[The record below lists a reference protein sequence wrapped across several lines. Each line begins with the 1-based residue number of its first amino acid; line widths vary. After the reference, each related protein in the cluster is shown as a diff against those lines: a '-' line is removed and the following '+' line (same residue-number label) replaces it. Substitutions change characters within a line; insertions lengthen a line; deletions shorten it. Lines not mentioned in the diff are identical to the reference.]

1 MRFGEKTCLSVLAV
15 TLILSLLVP
24 FFGFSAPE
32 VTPMNKK
39 GIVATQSSNLNVRD
53 NAGTNGTKVIFTLPK
68 GSIVDVIGS
77 VKLSPEEEWY
87 NIRAN
92 GKTGFVSAKYI
103 TLRDIPEDT
112 DEAFEL
118 ELSAFPESYR
128 DALRNLHFLHPEWKF
143 QALKTNISW
152 ATLTK
157 NQYLTGRNLTR
168 GTVSWQSYE
177 KGAYN
182 WDTGTWYSFDS
193 GNWVQAC
200 REIIDYYLDP
210 RNFLDN
216 SNIYQ
221 FLVLS
226 NDGSDVSPDTVDA
239 MLKNTFMY
247 QAPCSDGLSYAEALI
262 KAGKEAGASPYM
274 LAARIKMEQGSKG
287 NKLAHGTVDGYEG
300 YYNHFDIGAYAH
312 DNRSAMVNGAIYA
325 QKKGWNSAYKA
336 ILGGANFLVKSY
348 IAVEQNTLYLQ
359 KYDVVDG
366 GNGYYSHQYM
376 TNISAAVS
384 EGSVLR
390 NGIQGTAAEESA
402 LTFLIPVYT
411 DMPVQVSPMPKKTGS
426 ANNLLS
432 SLSVTGQKFT
442 VDFDKYTEEYELFVD
457 TDEIEITAKAIDSA
471 AAVSG
476 TGVHKLKYGVN
487 EIDIKVTAT
496 NGNVRT
502 YTVVVST
509 TAKSEGTPTPAPATP
524 VPATPVPATPVP
536 ATPTPV
542 TPAPATPTPSPKFE
556 SKYTLSGKMIKGISA
571 GTTLSSFKSNIT
583 AEHYTV
589 VFTDSAGKTK
599 ANSDIMKTG
608 DKISL
613 MLNGNTEKEYYAVI
627 AGDVNCDGKLS
638 SVDLL
643 IAQKHILGISEL
655 KNEAA
660 VSAADFNGDGKVNS
674 KDLLACQKKI
684 LGLS

>member
-1 MRFGEKTCLSVLAV
+1 MRFCEKICAATLAV
-15 TLILSLLVP
+15 VLLLSLFVP
-24 FFGFSAPE
+24 FFGLGAPE
-32 VTPMNKK
+32 ITPMNKI
-39 GIVATQSSNLNVRD
+39 GIVATQNSNLNVRD
-53 NAGTNGTKVIFTLPK
+53 NPGTNGTVLFTLSK
-68 GSIVDVIGS
+68 GSVVDVIGS
-77 VKLSPEEEWY
+77 VKLSETDEWY

-92 GKTGFVSAKYI
+92 GKTGYASSKYI

-128 DALRNLHFLHPEWKF
+128 DGLRNLHLLHPTWKF

-157 NQYLTGRNLTR
+157 NQHLTGRNLTR

-177 KGAYN
+177 KGAYDWTN
-182 WDTGTWYSFDS
+182 NTWYSFDS

-200 REIIDYYLDP
+200 REVIDYYLDP

-226 NDGSDVSPDTVDA
+226 NDGNDVSPDTVDA

-247 QAPCSDGLSYAEALI
+247 QAPCSDGLTYAEALI

-312 DNRSAMVNGAIYA
+312 HDRSAMVNGAIYA
-325 QKKGWNSAYKA
+325 KNKGWNSAYKA

-411 DMPVQVSPMPKKTGS
+411 DMPVQAAPMPKKTGS
-426 ANNLLS
+426 ANNLLA
-432 SLSVTGQKFT
+432 SLSVKGHEFT
-442 VDFDKYTEEYELFVD
+442 VEFDKYTEEYELFVD
-457 TDEIEITAKAIDSA
+457 VGEIEISAETIDKD
-471 AAVSG
+471 AAVTG
-476 TGVHKLKYGVN
+476 TGTHKLKYGVN
-487 EIDIKVTAT
+487 EIEIKVTAT

-502 YTVVVST
+502 YTVSVST
-509 TAKSEGTPTPAPATP
+509 TNKDNGEITPSPANPTPANPTPAP
-524 VPATPVPATPVP
+524 
-536 ATPTPV
+536 PTE
-542 TPAPATPTPSPKFE
+542 TPAERSFE
-556 SKYTLSGKMIKGISA
+556 CGFTVSGSMINGVSV
-571 GTTLSSFKSNIT
+571 GTTLSAFRGNL
-583 AEHYTV
+583 TV
-589 VFTDSAGKTK
+589 KGYSAVFTDYTGKTK
-599 ANSDIMKTG
+599 SDGEVMKTG

-613 MLNGNTEKEYYAVI
+613 VYNGKEEKAYYVVI
-627 AGDVNCDGKLS
+627 AGDVNCDGRLT

-643 IAQKHILGISEL
+643 AAQKHILEISKL

-660 VSAADFNGDGKVNS
+660 VQAADFNGDGKVNS
-674 KDLLACQKKI
+674 RDLLACQKRI

>member
-1 MRFGEKTCLSVLAV
+1 MRFGEKICAAALAFVL
-15 TLILSLLVP
+15 LISLFVP
-24 FFGFSAPE
+24 FFGFGAPE

-39 GIVATQSSNLNVRD
+39 GIVATQRDNLNVRD
-53 NAGTNGTKVIFTLPK
+53 NPGTNGTVLFTLPK
-68 GSIVDVIGS
+68 GSVVDVIGS
-77 VKLSPEEEWY
+77 VKLSESDEWY

-92 GKTGFVSAKYI
+92 GKTGYASAKYI

-118 ELSAFPESYR
+118 EISAFPESYR
-128 DALRNLHFLHPEWKF
+128 DGLRNLHLLHPTWKF

-152 ATLTK
+152 AALTK

-177 KGAYN
+177 KGAYDWTN
-182 WDTGTWYSFDS
+182 NTWYSFDS

-200 REIIDYYLDP
+200 REVIDYYLDP

-226 NDGSDVSPDTVDA
+226 NDGSDVAPETVDA

-247 QAPCSDGLSYAEALI
+247 QSPCSDGLSYAEAII

-287 NKLAHGTVDGYEG
+287 NKLAHGTVEGYEG

-312 DNRSAMVNGAIYA
+312 DGRSAMVNGAIYA
-325 QKKGWNSAYKA
+325 KGKGWNSAYKA
-336 ILGGANFLVKSY
+336 ILGGASFLVKSY

-384 EGSVLR
+384 EGAVLR

-411 DMPVQVSPMPKKTGS
+411 DMPVQAAPMPKKTGS
-426 ANNLLS
+426 ANNLLA
-432 SLSVTGQKFT
+432 SLSAKGHEFT
-442 VDFDKYTEEYELFVD
+442 VEFDKYTEEYELFVD
-457 TDEIEITAKAIDSA
+457 VGEIEITAETIDSDA
-471 AAVSG
+471 TVTG
-476 TGVHKLKYGVN
+476 TGLHKLKYGVN
-487 EIDIKVTAT
+487 EIEIKVTAT

-502 YTVVVST
+502 YTVSIST
-509 TAKSEGTPTPAPATP
+509 THKDDGEVTTPSPSPTPGTATP
-524 VPATPVPATPVP
+524 VPEERN
-536 ATPTPV
+536 
-542 TPAPATPTPSPKFE
+542 FE
-556 SKYTLSGKMIKGISA
+556 CGFTVSGSMIKGVSV
-571 GTTLSSFKSNIT
+571 GTTLASFKKNIT
-583 AEHYTV
+583 VKGYTAAI
-589 VFTDSAGKTK
+589 TDYTGKTK
-599 ANSDIMKTG
+599 TDGEVMKTG

-613 MLNGNTEKEYYAVI
+613 VYNGKEEKGYYVVI
-627 AGDVNCDGKLS
+627 AGDVNCDGKLT

-643 IAQKHILGISEL
+643 AAQKHILEISAL

-660 VSAADFNGDGKVNS
+660 VQAADFNGDGKVNS
-674 KDLLACQKKI
+674 RDLLACQKRI